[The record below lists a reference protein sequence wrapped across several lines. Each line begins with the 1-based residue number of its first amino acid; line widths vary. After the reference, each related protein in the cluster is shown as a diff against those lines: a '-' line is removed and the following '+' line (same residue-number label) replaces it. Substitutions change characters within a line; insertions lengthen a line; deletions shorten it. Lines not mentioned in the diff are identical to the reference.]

1 MGIDRCHAQPWWQL
15 HGQSACDHAHQ
26 NCMRAGNQNT
36 ATITQSG
43 GGALGHWTNL
53 SVSGNLNTHTIAQSG
68 IAVDSTVDVK
78 TTGSSNNFNINVNS
92 R

>member
-1 MGIDRCHAQPWWQL
+1 LDIT
-15 HGQSACDHAHQ
+15 
-26 NCMRAGNQNT
+26 GNQNT

-68 IAVDSTVDVK
+68 ITADSTVDIK

-92 R
+92 K